1 MSANSSVELVV
12 FTALKP
18 LQLCLPLPI
27 NRVSTILYRKQLLQK
42 LTVDNMVL
50 IICTIYGAGSLAE
63 LLIERDSLSSVILPR
78 PDWQTINHTGKTAT
92 IKYKIRVLCDEH
104 YYNTTCTK
112 LCRPRNDK
120 FGHYNCDLNGDKECL
135 EGWIGNNCQTGSR
148 PIAYSIRS
156 LSICST

>member
-1 MSANSSVELVV
+1 MH
-12 FTALKP
+12 
-18 LQLCLPLPI
+18 
-27 NRVSTILYRKQLLQK
+27 RKQLLHK
-42 LTVDNMVL
+42 ITVNKYRINYL
-50 IICTIYGAGSLAE
+50 YHYFYGAGSIGE

-135 EGWIGNNCQTGSR
+135 EGWIGNNCQTGSHA
-148 PIAYSIRS
+148 IVYSSIRS
-156 LSICST
+156 LDTCST